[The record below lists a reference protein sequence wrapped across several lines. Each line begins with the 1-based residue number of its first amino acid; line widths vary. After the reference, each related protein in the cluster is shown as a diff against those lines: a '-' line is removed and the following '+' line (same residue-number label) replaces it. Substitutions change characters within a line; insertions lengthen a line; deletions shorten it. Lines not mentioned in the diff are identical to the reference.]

1 MSDVDSPP
9 KGEKDPDRK
18 RHYRQ
23 LAGLVLKAAL
33 AAGLRFLFEKLW
45 P

>member
-1 MSDVDSPP
+1 MSDDDSPP
-9 KGEKDPDRK
+9 DGEKKPDRK

-33 AAGLRFLFEKLW
+33 AAALRYLVEKLW
-45 P
+45 Q

>member
-1 MSDVDSPP
+1 MSDAGSPP
-9 KGEKDPDRK
+9 EGEKDPDKK

-23 LAGLVLKAAL
+23 LAGLVLKAAV
-33 AAGLRFLFEKLW
+33 AAGFRYLFEKLW